1 MTYGGGTNV
10 ALCKEFIMK
19 RLSRLACLGAAAMAA
34 TGLLAGPANAEPRS
48 QSEHAV
54 FVQTDETTGNHVVA
68 YREADDGTLSLANT
82 YATGGNGG
90 ILPTSVI
97 DHTASQGAVT
107 YDRQHRLLY
116 AVNAGSN
123 TVSVFAVRGT
133 ALALRQVVSSGGTF
147 PVSIAVHGDLVY
159 VANAQNGGTIQGYVE
174 YGEHLFRIRDWNRP
188 LGLDPTLTTFTQ
200 TPGQVTFSPD
210 GTQLLVTTKANTNSI
225 EVFNLNRFGRPA
237 QTPVIN
243 TRPGAVP
250 FAIAFDQRGHA
261 VVADAGTASV
271 TTLRLG
277 HSGTLTPLSTVA
289 TGQRG
294 TCWVIRDG
302 NFLFTTNPGGPSV
315 TTLSVDG
322 TSVPSVLG
330 STTTDPGTVD
340 PAISHDGRFLYVET
354 GANGIVDEFRV
365 NADGSLTSIGSVTVA
380 NAAGAE
386 GIAAS

>member
-1 MTYGGGTNV
+1 MN
-10 ALCKEFIMK
+10 
-19 RLSRLACLGAAAMAA
+19 RLSRLTCLAAAAAA
-34 TGLLAGPANAEPRS
+34 TTALLAAPANAEARHHRG
-48 QSEHAV
+48 HAV

-68 YREADDGTLSLANT
+68 YREADDGTLSLART

-107 YDRQHRLLY
+107 YDEEHKLLY
-116 AVNAGSN
+116 VVNAGSN
-123 TVSVFAVRGT
+123 TVSVFAVRGADLT
-133 ALALRQVVSSGGTF
+133 LRQVVSSGGTF
-147 PVSIAVHGDLVY
+147 PVSIAVHGNLVY
-159 VANAQNGGTIQGYVE
+159 VANAQHGGTIQGYVVF
-174 YGEHLFRIRDWNRP
+174 GDHLFRIPAWNRP
-188 LGLDPTLTTFTQ
+188 LGLDPTLTAFTQ
-200 TPGQVTFSPD
+200 TPGQVAFAPD
-210 GTQLLVTTKANTNSI
+210 GSQLLVTTKANTNSI
-225 EVFNLNRFGRPA
+225 EVFNLNRFGGPT
-237 QTPVIN
+237 QPPVIN

-271 TTLRLG
+271 TTLRLDHFG
-277 HSGTLTPLSTVA
+277 ILTPLSTVA

-302 NFLFTTNPGGPSV
+302 KFLFTTNPGGPSV

-354 GANGIVDEFRV
+354 GAGGIVDEFAV
-365 NADGSLTSIGSVTVA
+365 NSDGSLTAIGSVTVA